1 MSTFEAVK
9 PLEPGKAVDVLER
22 DENGMMIGAY
32 FGYWNF
38 KRQTVAL
45 YPNVKNRFVNWPG
58 GRIPSGRIVVSDR
71 QIRFKVQSAEC
82 RMQSAECRVQSAEC
96 RVQNGETRAQ
106 RKEPL
111 RGQEEIKL

>member
-1 MSTFEAVK
+1 MGIFEAVK

-22 DENGMMIGAY
+22 DENGCLVGAWI
-32 FGYWNF
+32 GYWNF
-38 KRQTVAL
+38 RRGTVAL

-58 GRIPSGRIVVSDR
+58 GRIPSSKIVVSDR
-71 QIRFKVQSAEC
+71 QIRIKVQSAEC
-82 RMQSAECRVQSAEC
+82 KADKVQSAEC